1 MKKII
6 LLTLLLVGC
15 SEESSKSPE
24 SEAEEKIATNLEVPW
39 AINVQD
45 DVYYIS
51 ERVGKI
57 AVIDGPTVTHE
68 EVLLSDKLS
77 TASEAGL
84 LGFALKPD
92 FTKTNEAFAY
102 YTYDKNGES
111 FNRVVTLKRE
121 SNKWQETEIHL
132 DRIKTGNIHHGG
144 RLEIGPDNKL
154 YVTIGDAGNP
164 DLAQDINSLNGK
176 ILRMEDNGSF
186 LIFSTGHRNPQ
197 GLAWHENGTLFEAE
211 HGQTANDEVN
221 LIEQGKNY
229 GYPIIEG
236 SETKDGYVTP
246 IITSGS
252 NETWA
257 PSGITFHKGKLYVAS
272 LRGEAIKV
280 MNVETGKVEQSITG
294 FGRVR
299 DVFSD
304 GEFLYFITNNTDG
317 RGNPGK
323 DDDILYKLKQ

>member
-15 SEESSKSPE
+15 SEESTE
-24 SEAEEKIATNLEVPW
+24 SEKEVADKIATNLEVPW
-39 AINVQD
+39 AINQQD
-45 DVYYIS
+45 SIFYIS
-51 ERVGKI
+51 ERVGTI
-57 AVIDGPTVTHE
+57 AVIDGATVTHE
-68 EVLLSDKLS
+68 EVIFSSTLSS
-77 TASEAGL
+77 ASEAGL
-84 LGFALKPD
+84 LGFVLKPD
-92 FTKTNEAFAY
+92 FSETNEAFAY
-102 YTYDKNGES
+102 YTYDQDGES

-121 SNKWQETEIHL
+121 KNKWQETRIHL
-132 DRIKTGNIHHGG
+132 DDIKTGNIHHGG
-144 RLEIGPDNKL
+144 RLEIGPDSKL
-154 YVTIGDAGNP
+154 YVTIGDAGDP
-164 DLAQDINSLNGK
+164 ELAQDDNSLNGK
-176 ILRMEDNGSF
+176 IVRMEEDESF
-186 LIFSTGHRNPQ
+186 QIFSTGHRNPQ

-211 HGQTANDEVN
+211 HGQSANDEVN

-246 IITSGS
+246 LITSGS

-272 LRGEAIKV
+272 LRGEAVKV

-304 GEFLYFITNNTDG
+304 GESLYFVTNNTDG
-317 RGNPGK
+317 RGNPSEE
-323 DDDILYKLKQ
+323 DDILYKLK

>member
-1 MKKII
+1 MKRLI

-15 SEESSKSPE
+15 SEEATE
-24 SEAEEKIATNLEVPW
+24 SEKEVADKIATNLEVPW
-39 AINVQD
+39 AINQQD
-45 DVYYIS
+45 SIFYIS
-51 ERVGKI
+51 ERVGTI
-57 AVIDGPTVTHE
+57 AVIDGATVTHE
-68 EVLLSDKLS
+68 EVIFSDTLSS
-77 TASEAGL
+77 ASEAGL
-84 LGFALKPD
+84 LGFVLKSD
-92 FTKTNEAFAY
+92 FSETNEAFAY
-102 YTYDKNGES
+102 YTYDKDGES

-121 SNKWQETEIHL
+121 NNQWQETEIHL
-132 DRIKTGNIHHGG
+132 DDIKTGNVHHGG
-144 RLEIGPDNKL
+144 RLEIGPDRKL
-154 YVTIGDAGNP
+154 YVTVGDAGDP
-164 DLAQDINSLNGK
+164 ELAQDDHSLNGK
-176 ILRMEDNGSF
+176 ILRMEEDGSF
-186 LIFSTGHRNPQ
+186 QIFSTGHRNPQ

-211 HGQTANDEVN
+211 HGQSANDEVN

-236 SETKDGYVTP
+236 SDTKNGYVTP
-246 IITSGS
+246 LITSGS

-304 GEFLYFITNNTDG
+304 GESLYFVTNNTDG
-317 RGNPGK
+317 RGNPSEE
-323 DDDILYKLKQ
+323 DDILYKLK